1 MRKTE
6 NRWHHMWL
14 DDIRLDHIISENIR
28 SSDIR
33 CNNKRSHKIRFPKIG
48 ADEKNEIKQDAD
60 LIKVK

>member
-1 MRKTE
+1 
-6 NRWHHMWL
+6 MWL
-14 DDIRLDHIISENIR
+14 DDIRLDHIISENIW

-48 ADEKNEIKQDAD
+48 ADEKIEIKQDAD

>member
-33 CNNKRSHKIRFPKIG
+33 CNNKRSDKIRFPKIG
-48 ADEKNEIKQDAD
+48 ADEKIEIKQDAD